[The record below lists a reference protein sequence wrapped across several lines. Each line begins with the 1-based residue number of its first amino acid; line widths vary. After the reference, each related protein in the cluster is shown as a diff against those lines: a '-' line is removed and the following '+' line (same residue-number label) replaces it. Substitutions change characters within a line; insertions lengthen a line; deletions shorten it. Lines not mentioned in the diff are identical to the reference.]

1 MKLCLVW
8 SMLNWYTTFQTQD
21 PFWSKEI
28 SSGVGSSILT
38 ALAWNRNQGTTVY
51 SEFYFSVEE
60 NRERPQKRLPHHNVE
75 ILAQDFWH
83 WGELICLSACLIHMY
98 CHRSR
103 KLTNI
108 RSEPPSRQMQYQ
120 RFLLFD
126 TWLCWIQVT
135 YMCYHLH
142 VISIVCRTR
151 DVKNRSFILPHT
163 APFLKFI

>member
-108 RSEPPSRQMQYQ
+108 RSEPAFTANAISKVPIVWYLAVLDSSH
-120 RFLLFD
+120 
-126 TWLCWIQVT
+126 I
-135 YMCYHLH
+135 H
-142 VISIVCRTR
+142 VLSLTR
-151 DVKNRSFILPHT
+151 YFNSL
-163 APFLKFI
+163 